1 MQNSPWG
8 ELGAQIDERD
18 RSSTDKNDKS
28 TKSKTEN
35 EVVETIDEKLD
46 EKSINW
52 DELGTQLDQLDGTS
66 STNGD
71 KNVKKELNKENVDDL
86 ISHSK
91 SIIPKKESKN
101 NSTEENLDERS
112 NFNVNTSKMGFQN
125 FRIRDFSKK

>member
-18 RSSTDKNDKS
+18 RSSKDKNDKS

-52 DELGTQLDQLDGTS
+52 DELGEQLDQLDGTS
-66 STNGD
+66 STNRD

-101 NSTEENLDERS
+101 NSTEENLGERS
-112 NFNVNTSKMGFQN
+112 NFNVNTSKIGFQN